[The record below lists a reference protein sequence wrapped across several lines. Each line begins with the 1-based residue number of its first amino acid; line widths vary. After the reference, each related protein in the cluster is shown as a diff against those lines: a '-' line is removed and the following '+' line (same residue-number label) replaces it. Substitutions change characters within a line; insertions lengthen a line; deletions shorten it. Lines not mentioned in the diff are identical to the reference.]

1 MAKSTVNIGTS
12 ANDRTG
18 DTLRTAFNKINQ
30 NFDELYTALG
40 LELDT
45 TLNLGNFVFEG
56 NTVRLTNANN
66 DDSTATTIEIAQPV
80 RIESDLTVGG
90 DVVPNTDFGS
100 NLGSATKRFKD
111 LYLSGN
117 TITLGSETISSDTGK
132 IVLSGS
138 VEAST
143 LTVTSLNATNVS
155 GSFSGSFSG
164 AINVKSITDSGSQFL
179 AEGDTMTVG
188 ALTIKIA
195 NGDGV
200 RAAPGES
207 EIFFKYSHP
216 TQSTDVSASAR
227 HLITAA
233 QNVFSGTTTL
243 ASGNTTYTPI
253 LAPFQFKGDQI
264 AFDVTDHT
272 TNKIYRVTAVA
283 KDFNDGGSQ
292 LGEVFAVIETLK

>member
-1 MAKSTVNIGTS
+1 MAFDNTKRVNIGTS

-18 DTLRTAFNKINQ
+18 DNLRSAFTKINN
-30 NFDELYTALG
+30 NFSELYTALG
-40 LELDT
+40 LDSDT
-45 TLNLGNFVFEG
+45 SLNLGAFEFTCSVMTTTDSSAITIDQAV
-56 NTVRLTNANN
+56 TV
-66 DDSTATTIEIAQPV
+66 S
-80 RIESDLTVGG
+80 SDLTVGG
-90 DVVPNTDFGS
+90 DVVPSTDFGS
-100 NLGSATKRFKD
+100 SLGSATKRFKD

-227 HLITAA
+227 HSITAA

>member
-1 MAKSTVNIGTS
+1 MAFDNTKRVNIGTS

-18 DTLRTAFNKINQ
+18 DNLRSAFTKINN
-30 NFDELYTALG
+30 NFSELYTALG
-40 LELDT
+40 LDSDT
-45 TLNLGNFVFEG
+45 SLNLGAFEFTG
-56 NTVRLTNANN
+56 SVMTTTDSSAITIDQAVTV
-66 DDSTATTIEIAQPV
+66 S
-80 RIESDLTVGG
+80 SDLTVGG
-90 DVVPNTDFGS
+90 DVVPSTDFGS
-100 NLGSATKRFKD
+100 SLGSVTKRFKD

>member
-1 MAKSTVNIGTS
+1 MAFDNTKRVNIGTS

-18 DTLRTAFNKINQ
+18 DNLRSAFTKINN
-30 NFDELYTALG
+30 NFSELYTALG
-40 LELDT
+40 LDSDT
-45 TLNLGNFVFEG
+45 SLNLGAFEFTG
-56 NTVRLTNANN
+56 SVMTTTDSSAITIDQAVTV
-66 DDSTATTIEIAQPV
+66 S
-80 RIESDLTVGG
+80 SDLTVGG
-90 DVVPNTDFGS
+90 DVVPSTDFGS
-100 NLGSATKRFKD
+100 SLGSATKRFKD